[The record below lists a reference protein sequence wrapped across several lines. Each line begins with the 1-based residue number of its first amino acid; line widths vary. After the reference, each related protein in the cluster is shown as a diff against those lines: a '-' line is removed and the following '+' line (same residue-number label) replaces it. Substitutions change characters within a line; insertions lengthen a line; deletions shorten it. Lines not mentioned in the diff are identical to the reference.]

1 MKNENNEVI
10 LEGKSERIYKT
21 LMDSILEAL
30 KNGTLNPGD
39 RLPPER
45 KWAEEMKVSRSAV
58 REAVRALEMIG
69 LVSCRQGG
77 GTFINEN
84 YRLTMFQPMT
94 ISHRLNHGT
103 LSDIQ
108 EYRQCLEIQAAKLAA
123 LHATDED
130 IRILESL
137 VRKMNRADNTY
148 EGSIYD
154 RNFHSKIAEI
164 SGNCLIRDSL
174 ASVEALLDEII
185 DDVRSIIFQS
195 ARNTRLLHD
204 QHQQIIDSLR
214 NHDAASA
221 GKYMSEHMEL
231 IVRLLK

>member
-1 MKNENNEVI
+1 
-10 LEGKSERIYKT
+10 
-21 LMDSILEAL
+21 
-30 KNGTLNPGD
+30 
-39 RLPPER
+39 
-45 KWAEEMKVSRSAV
+45 
-58 REAVRALEMIG
+58 
-69 LVSCRQGG
+69 
-77 GTFINEN
+77 
-84 YRLTMFQPMT
+84 
-94 ISHRLNHGT
+94 
-103 LSDIQ
+103 
-108 EYRQCLEIQAAKLAA
+108 
-123 LHATDED
+123 
-130 IRILESL
+130 
-137 VRKMNRADNTY
+137 MNRADNTS

>member
-84 YRLTMFQPMT
+84 YRLTMFQP
-94 ISHRLNHGT
+94 
-103 LSDIQ
+103 D
-108 EYRQCLEIQAAKLAA
+108 
-123 LHATDED
+123 
-130 IRILESL
+130 
-137 VRKMNRADNTY
+137 RK
-148 EGSIYD
+148 
-154 RNFHSKIAEI
+154 
-164 SGNCLIRDSL
+164 
-174 ASVEALLDEII
+174 SV
-185 DDVRSIIFQS
+185 V
-195 ARNTRLLHD
+195 
-204 QHQQIIDSLR
+204 
-214 NHDAASA
+214 
-221 GKYMSEHMEL
+221 
-231 IVRLLK
+231 